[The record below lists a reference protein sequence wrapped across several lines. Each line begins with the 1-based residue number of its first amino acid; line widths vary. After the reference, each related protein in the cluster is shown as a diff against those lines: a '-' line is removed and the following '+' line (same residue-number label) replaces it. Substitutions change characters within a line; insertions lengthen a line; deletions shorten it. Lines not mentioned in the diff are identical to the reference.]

1 MNLKKKNF
9 LRNLSTTALA
19 MCCLSSAVAFPS
31 YASLNKGPK
40 LTLTKPA
47 STSTAL
53 PVIDKD
59 GQFVFKKDSC
69 CTLTYEADSIWGSSI
84 AVTGSTENNNQIV
97 VVPEDVEVIN
107 GNKMKVKKI
116 NPDAKFLN
124 TKTLV
129 FPNAAEFDEAKI
141 RENNPGISLLLPYNN
156 NNA

>member
-1 MNLKKKNF
+1 MKNKNF
-9 LRNLSTTALA
+9 LRSLSATALA
-19 MCCLSSAVAFPS
+19 ICCLSSAVALPS
-31 YASLNKGPK
+31 SASLNKGPK

-47 STSTAL
+47 STSNAL
-53 PVIDKD
+53 PVIGEDK
-59 GQFVFKKDSC
+59 QIVFKKDSH

-97 VVPEDVEVIN
+97 VIPEDVEVIN
-107 GNKMKVKKI
+107 GNKMKITKI
-116 NPDAKFLN
+116 NSDAKFPN

-129 FPNAAEFDEAKI
+129 FPDEAEFDEAKI